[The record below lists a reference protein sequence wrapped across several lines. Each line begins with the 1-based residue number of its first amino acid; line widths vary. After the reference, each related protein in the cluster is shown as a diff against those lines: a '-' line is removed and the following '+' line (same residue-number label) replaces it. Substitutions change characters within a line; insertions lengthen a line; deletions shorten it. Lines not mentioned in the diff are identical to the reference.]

1 MRFPRCLI
9 LLALILVT
17 ACGTVTPV
25 PAQPTIPPQPTATLP
40 PPPTNTP
47 LPAATTVLVS
57 TSLDDFEAPETA
69 WNAGTVAD
77 FTDSSALSVALA
89 SGHASQGKQALQL
102 NFEQNDKPKAIFFLD
117 KQLDLSLARS
127 LELDIYNPGTVGRVG
142 IALTTGAE
150 SVWYESDGFPAAKGN
165 TVTLT
170 FDLTAAAYKAAST
183 NWEFRASI
191 AGLQDVHRLAIIIYP
206 AGSGSAWVD
215 AIRFTGAP

>member
-1 MRFPRCLI
+1 MRIPRCLI
-9 LLALILVT
+9 LLALLLFT
-17 ACGTVTPV
+17 ACGTATPTPV
-25 PAQPTIPPQPTATLP
+25 QSTMP
-40 PPPTNTP
+40 PPATNTP

-117 KQLDLSLARS
+117 KQLDLSRASS
-127 LELDIYNPGTVGRVG
+127 LEFDIYNPGTVGGVG

-150 SVWYESDGFPAAKGN
+150 SVWYESDTQPVSKGN
-165 TVTLT
+165 IVSLS
-170 FDLTAAAYKAAST
+170 FDLTAATYKAAST

-191 AGLQDVHRLAIIIYP
+191 AGLQDVHRLAIIVYP
-206 AGSGSAWVD
+206 AGSGSAWLD
-215 AIRFTGAP
+215 AIRFNSAP